1 MSNEPA
7 QNQHLIKSATIASV
21 SVACFLIIIKLA
33 AFLLT
38 NSIALLATLVDSL
51 LDAAASIIN
60 LIAVRHSLTPADHEH
75 RFGHGKAE
83 ALAGLGQA
91 AFISGSA
98 FFLIFEAGGRLL
110 SPQVVSRSSVGII
123 VMIISIILT
132 IGLVKYQRHVVK
144 KTGSVAITADSLHY
158 LSDVLVNLFVI
169 FALILN
175 AQFGWVQADPI
186 FGLGVSLF
194 VLYSAWQI
202 VRQSLHHLMDRELS
216 DEDRERIISIVA
228 GHPEVV
234 NMHDLRTRRSGQDV
248 FIQLHLELESSLS
261 LKEAHR
267 ISDEVDSLIKAAFP
281 NAEILIHEDPDDIAE
296 DRKET
301 PSLIN

>member
-1 MSNEPA
+1 MKHDTNSR
-7 QNQHLIKSATIASV
+7 LIRSATIASV

-60 LIAVRHSLTPADHEH
+60 LLAVRHSLTPADHEH

-98 FFLIFEAGGRLL
+98 FFLIFEASGRLL
-110 SPQVVSRSSVGII
+110 SPQIVSRSFIGII
-123 VMIISIILT
+123 VMIISIIFT
-132 IGLVKYQRHVVK
+132 IGLVQYQRHVVK

-175 AQFGWVQADPI
+175 AEFGWVHADPI

-202 VRQSLHHLMDRELS
+202 IRQSMHHLMDRELS
-216 DEDRERIISIVA
+216 DEDRERIISIIA
-228 GHPEVV
+228 EHPEVV

-248 FIQLHLELESSLS
+248 FIQFHLELRGSLS

-267 ISDEVDSLIKAAFP
+267 ISDEVENRIKETFP
-281 NAEILIHEDPDDIAE
+281 NAETLIHEDPDDIAE